1 MSKTK
6 ITIKILI
13 TAILIFASV
22 LTIKYMAK
30 NKPEIGKAPMP
41 KTSYLADVMTVS
53 KISEPIIIK
62 AMGTVVPVRKIVLRS
77 RVAGQII
84 AVSDQF
90 RPGGYLSAG
99 QTIVTI
105 EPDDYELAIMQS
117 KGQLTNAQAALALEK
132 GKQQIALREWELV
145 NNGRE
150 ISDQDRSL
158 ALRQPQLMQAQANVE
173 ISRSALKKSELDLSR
188 TQINAP
194 FNCMVL
200 SKSVDIGTNV
210 TSQESLAELVDIDK
224 YWIEVSVPLDEL
236 KWLEIP
242 DITNTKGSEA
252 KVYYNDNVVS
262 GKVVGLLTNLESK
275 GKMARVLVEV
285 EDPFDL
291 KTNSRQP
298 LLLGDYVKIE
308 IEGKLMDNI
317 ARIPRTAWRDDNN
330 VWLAISRDGGYELD
344 IRQAKTIWRDED
356 TVVITDGLN
365 NGELLVISAIASPV
379 NGMSLRLTDE
389 MLSK

>member
-6 ITIKILI
+6 LTIKLLI
-13 TAILIFASV
+13 TAVLIFATVS
-22 LTIKYMAK
+22 TIKYMAK

-53 KISEPIIIK
+53 KISEPISIK
-62 AMGTVVPVRKIVLRS
+62 AMGTVVPVRKIVLKS

-84 AVSDQF
+84 EVSDQF

-117 KGQLTNAQAALALEK
+117 KGQLTNAQAALALEQ

-145 NNGRE
+145 NAGRE
-150 ISDQDRSL
+150 ISDQDKSL

-173 ISRSALKKSELDLSR
+173 ISLSALRKSELDLSR
-188 TQINAP
+188 TQITTP

-224 YWIEVSVPLDEL
+224 YWIEVSIPLDEL

-242 DITNTKGSEA
+242 DITNKEGSAA
-252 KVYYNDNVVS
+252 KIYYNDNLVS
-262 GKVVGLLTNLESK
+262 GKIVGLLTNLESK

-291 KTNSRQP
+291 KTQSRQP
-298 LLLGDYVKIE
+298 LLLGDYVKVE
-308 IEGKLMDNI
+308 IEGKLTDNI
-317 ARIPRTAWRDDNN
+317 VKIPRTAWRDDNN
-330 VWLAISRDGGYELD
+330 VWLAVSGDGGYELE

-356 TVVITDGLN
+356 TVVIADGLN

-379 NGMSLRLTDE
+379 NGMSLRLTEDK
-389 MLSK
+389 LAK